1 MLYDGLL
8 RSFARKVGKSFYIIP
23 SSIHEV
29 ILIPDTLDMDIR
41 YMKAMVKEVNGTE
54 VAPEEILSDFVFC
67 FVFDTDRIEMM

>member
-1 MLYDGLL
+1 MMD
-8 RSFARKVGKSFYIIP
+8 FAKKVGRNFYIIP

-54 VAPEEILSDFVFC
+54 VSPDEVLSDNVYRYDI
-67 FVFDTDRIEMM
+67 DTDRIEMM

>member
-8 RSFARKVGKSFYIIP
+8 CDFARKVGRNFYIIP

-29 ILIPDTLDMDIR
+29 ILIPDTLDIH

-54 VAPEEILSDFVFC
+54 VSPDEVLSDNVYRYDI
-67 FVFDTDRIEMM
+67 DTDHIEMM